1 MPKKKTTKTIEKPAG
16 FNLFDSNIVSHTQ
29 EALSTL
35 RAKKKKG
42 PLTLKSMSDIS
53 SYILE
58 LDNFALQAT
67 LGLRGLRGRTVFEMI
82 AQEGI
87 GKTTLVFT
95 LLGALMRSSNAPCLF
110 VNTEGENKLPNAKRI
125 QRCLDD
131 DPKMAERMYNVL
143 ELDTGR
149 ELRETADF
157 IEDWIKTTREFLN
170 DNGGQEVPIVIA
182 IDTLSKLMSPGEA
195 VGLLDSD
202 TKKSAKAKG
211 LGESSNLEFSKLMHA
226 WCRRLPFILDEYNVL
241 LISVSHQN
249 QKIDMGGFGA
259 TMSADVSAG
268 YNKTKR
274 GGKALDQ
281 NAAMQITLKRTGF
294 YKNSAQEV
302 QGHKIQMRVVKS
314 SVGADNNILD
324 YILKTKHTEDMPPD
338 YQEPA
343 LDFSEGLANMFAEQ
357 RLLSTKVA
365 RKRYTSEPLGVEG
378 VTASEFVRAFNERPD
393 LKNAV
398 GVALGIDGYLSDEW
412 IEDASLEG
420 EEKTDD

>member
-1 MPKKKTTKTIEKPAG
+1 MPKKKTTKTKPKG
-16 FNLFDSNIVSHTQ
+16 FNLFDSDIVSQTQ

-35 RAKKKKG
+35 RTKKKKG
-42 PLTLKSMSDIS
+42 PLTLKSMSDIT
-53 SYILE
+53 SYLLE

-67 LGLRGLRGRTVFEMI
+67 IGLRGLRGKTVFEVI

-87 GKTTLVFT
+87 GKTTLIFT
-95 LLGALMRSSNAPCLF
+95 ILGALMRSSNAPCLF
-110 VNTEGENKLPNAKRI
+110 VNTEGENKLPNAQRI
-125 QRCLDD
+125 KRCLDT
-131 DPKMAERMYNVL
+131 DPEMSERMYNVL
-143 ELDTGR
+143 EIDTGR
-149 ELRETADF
+149 ELRDTTDF
-157 IEDWIKTTREFLN
+157 IEDWIKTTRLFLN
-170 DNGGQEVPIVIA
+170 ENGGQEVPIVVA

-202 TKKSAKAKG
+202 TKKSSKAKG

-281 NAAMQITLKRTGF
+281 NSAMQVTLKRTGF

-302 QGHKIQMRVVKS
+302 HGHKIQMRVVKS
-314 SVGADNNILD
+314 SVGADNNTLD
-324 YILKTKHTEDMPPD
+324 YILKTKHTEDMPPE

-343 LDFSEGLANMFAEQ
+343 LDFSEGLANMFAEKK
-357 RLLSTKVA
+357 LLSTKVS

-378 VTASEFVRAFNERPD
+378 VTASEFVRSLKDRPD
-393 LKNAV
+393 LQNSV
-398 GVALGIDGYLSDEW
+398 GVALGIDGYISGEW
-412 IEDASLEG
+412 TEDAAKE
-420 EEKTDD
+420 DDDESAG